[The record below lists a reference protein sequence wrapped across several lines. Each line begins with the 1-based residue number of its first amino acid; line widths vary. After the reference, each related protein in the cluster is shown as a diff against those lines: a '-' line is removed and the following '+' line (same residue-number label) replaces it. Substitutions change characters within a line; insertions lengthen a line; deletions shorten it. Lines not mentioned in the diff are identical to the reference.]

1 MRTIKIAVATLPAL
15 AGCTTAPRPVEARAA
30 EGVVLEFFEA
40 LDVDGFDPDRVADLL
55 TPDFRI
61 YEMGEEYDW
70 PGFLEFFGGYRDG
83 RTISTEWTL
92 SDFRTDTDVDSAHVF
107 YRNHGVFKSRR
118 DDGGIRVTTLDWLES
133 AHLVRRDGRLLLR
146 FLQSDDVEVS
156 VEEIPPG
163 DG

>member
-1 MRTIKIAVATLPAL
+1 MRMHSLNLRFVLPLVLLTGCAAPSMSPVDPDEAIAT
-15 AGCTTAPRPVEARAA
+15 VE
-30 EGVVLEFFEA
+30 LFFER
-40 LDVDGFDPDRVADLL
+40 LDVDGFDASRTQALL
-55 TPDFRI
+55 TDDFRI

-133 AHLVRRDGRLLLR
+133 AH
-146 FLQSDDVEVS
+146 
-156 VEEIPPG
+156 
-163 DG
+163 